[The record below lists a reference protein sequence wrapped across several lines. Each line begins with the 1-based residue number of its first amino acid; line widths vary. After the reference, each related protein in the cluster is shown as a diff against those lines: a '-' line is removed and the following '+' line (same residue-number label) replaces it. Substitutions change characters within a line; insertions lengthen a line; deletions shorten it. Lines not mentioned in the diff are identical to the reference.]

1 MRLKTFSASSMSDA
15 LKMVKKH
22 FGEEAIIVSS
32 QKAEMGLGVQVT
44 AAIDTET
51 TTPMELND
59 NVSNRPSDVDEK
71 LSTILSGQG
80 FFQK

>member
-15 LKMVKKH
+15 LKMVKEH

-51 TTPMELND
+51 ATDIHTEND
-59 NVSNRPSDVDEK
+59 IDQTLSKTEK
-71 LSTILSGQG
+71 VLKGI
-80 FFQK
+80 